1 MYGPVHCVQPV
12 SSAGWSC
19 TARDRKNVNGQ
30 LQPNYVTLFNRMD
43 YRLNSVP
50 CRYITIHSVFDPL
63 FEDVALVEFLYL
75 VFTRMPGES
84 YRRRLR
90 SLLLYLCHVFRV
102 LINSLVY

>member
-1 MYGPVHCVQPV
+1 M
-12 SSAGWSC
+12 
-19 TARDRKNVNGQ
+19 NGQ

-50 CRYITIHSVFDPL
+50 CRYITTHSVFDPL

-84 YRRRLR
+84 CCSQFG
-90 SLLLYLCHVFRV
+90 SLLLCLCDVFQALVNSRV
-102 LINSLVY
+102 C